1 MTADKNPGG
10 WKRVSGKNSG
20 LIASVETEIDFFNW
34 DVSELQEADMAT
46 QKTRRETSRPLEA
59 TILALGRKVSD
70 AVPKAQGTIVLR
82 CSDTGA
88 EFALEGLGS
97 RPRVTS
103 RRGEGAHQVEITGPE
118 AILRAVIEGRQE
130 ASRALVAGGIRVRG
144 DLPYLEAVLKDLGLL
159 ECE

>member
-1 MTADKNPGG
+1 MTTK
-10 WKRVSGKNSG
+10 
-20 LIASVETEIDFFNW
+20 
-34 DVSELQEADMAT
+34 
-46 QKTRRETSRPLEA
+46 KTRRQPSRPLEA
-59 TILALGRKVSD
+59 AILALGNKVSD

-88 EFALEGLGS
+88 EFVLEGIGS
-97 RPRVTS
+97 RPRVTK
-103 RRGEGAHQVEITGPE
+103 RRGEGRHQVEITVPE
-118 AILRAVIEGRQE
+118 SILRAVIEGRQE